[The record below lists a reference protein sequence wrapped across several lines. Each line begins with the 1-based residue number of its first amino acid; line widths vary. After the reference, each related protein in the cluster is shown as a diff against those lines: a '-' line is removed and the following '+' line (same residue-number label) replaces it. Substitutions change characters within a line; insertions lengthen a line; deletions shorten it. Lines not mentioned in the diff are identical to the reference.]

1 MKKHIS
7 FIDSEVSV
15 TTKEI
20 QEIGI
25 IRYDG
30 TQYRGVR
37 INRIETFLDGTEFLC
52 GHNVFKHDFKFI
64 PSSVWSPYKLIDTLY
79 LSPLLF
85 PKRPYHALVKD
96 EKLITDELNNPI
108 TDCHKAAALFYDEEA
123 EFNVLDKRYKEI
135 YYLLLGKVKEF
146 ADFFKYVDF
155 ACEEKPVA
163 PIIRSV
169 FEGEICD
176 HSPIEAYAESNP
188 VALAYAIAL
197 LACRDHQ
204 SITPPWVA
212 KSFPAVEDIIHELR
226 GTSCHNC
233 SYCLEHLNVKRG
245 LKLFFG
251 YDEFRSYN
259 GEPLQE
265 RAAAAAIN
273 GDSLLA
279 VFPTGG
285 GKSIT
290 FQLPALMVGEAEHGL
305 TVVISPLQ
313 SLMKDQVDNLNQ
325 RGIAEATSINGSQD
339 PIERKQ
345 ELERLESGAA
355 TLLYISPE
363 QLRSRTIER
372 ILQNRNIVRI
382 VIDEAHCFS
391 AWGQDFRVDYL
402 YIGKFIREL
411 QEKKKI
417 KKQIPVSCFTA
428 TAKQKVISDICDY
441 FKQELNIE
449 LKLFASSATRENL
462 HYTVLHCETDETKY
476 VTLREL
482 IKTKNCPTI
491 VYASRTSRTHK
502 LAAQLTKD
510 GILARAYNG
519 KMDAADKIENQELF
533 ANNEIQVIV
542 ATSAFGM
549 GVDKKDVGLVAHY
562 DISDSLENYVQEAG
576 RAGRDPELQADCYV
590 LYCDDDLNKHFI
602 LLNQTKLS
610 ISEIQQVWTAIK
622 KLTRSHSVI
631 HCSALEIAREAGW
644 DETKLEIESR
654 VRAAISALERA
665 GYIERG
671 KNCPRVYATSIC
683 VKSMIEAADKIEKSP
698 FFSEEYRETAKRIIK
713 SLITSKTTE
722 TSQGDVAESRV
733 DYLADILGL
742 TKEAVVNSITLMRQE
757 GILSDT
763 QDMTA
768 QLFGSDTENK
778 SRLELEKFSRLEEF
792 FFKHL
797 GESANEFDLKEI
809 NEKAITE
816 GISSSS
822 VKNLRT
828 IIYFWQ
834 IRNYIT
840 KRETTNSVSIAPIVD
855 IKKLQQRFDQRI
867 DICHFVIKELY
878 KLSLKTKADKSGN
891 KTLQFSFI
899 DLFQSYKTQSLSATF
914 NKELTSQDFEEA
926 LLYLTKIRSIN
937 IVGGFLV
944 LYNAL
949 ELHRLVKDNKLKYKQ
964 EDYRYFDEFYKH
976 RIQQIHIVGEYANLM
991 VRDYQSALD
1000 FVRDYFQMDFK
1011 KFITKYFKGQR
1022 AKEIQRNIT
1031 PEQYQK
1037 LFGSLSK
1044 IQEEIITDDTS
1055 PHIVVAAGP
1064 GSGKTRVLVHKLAAL
1079 LTLEDIKH
1087 EQLLML
1093 TFSRAAA
1100 TEFKQRLKELIGNAA
1115 NYVEIKTF
1123 HSYCFDLLGRVGT
1136 IELSDQV
1143 VSQAAD
1149 LIMKGEIE
1157 QGKITKRVLVID
1169 EAQDMDLDAFK
1180 LVQALMYQNSDM
1192 RVIAVGDDD
1201 QNIYNFRGS
1210 DSRFFQ
1216 QLITGYNAKCYE
1228 LIDNYRSTK
1237 EIVALANEFIKP
1249 MRYRL
1254 KTTPINSVKS
1264 DYGEVRIIEHISK
1277 HMQDALLKNI
1287 KREQAGRKIA
1297 VLTNTNDEA
1306 LQLFCLFK
1314 NNRIKAQ
1321 LVQSLDSSVRLS
1333 NLAELRYFTKLVC
1346 ADERTPTIATELWN
1360 EAKRR
1365 LREKYVTSECL
1376 ELCEN
1381 ILSTFEQLNETG
1393 RKEAD
1398 GTPQF
1403 RKYKSDFIEFVHE
1416 SFCDD
1421 FVDQNQNMVY
1431 VSTIHKS
1438 KGKEYD
1444 SVYMLLDNNKLN
1456 TDEEPRCLYVGMTRA
1471 KSRLVI
1477 HVNTSLFS
1485 GINIPEVNYEFN
1497 PVDYPEPTELAMQL
1511 GYRDV
1516 KLGFFKGKKRAILE
1530 LRSGQELKPVI
1541 NQYEDIQLELLNGRP
1556 ICILSK
1562 ACKERVQK
1570 LFEKGYE
1577 LASSKIDFVV
1587 AWRPEG
1593 ASQEEA
1599 IVLPSLYLRLA
1610 ISKQ

>member
-1 MKKHIS
+1 MKKRIS

-15 TTKEI
+15 TKKEV
-20 QEIGI
+20 QEIGV

-30 TQYRGVR
+30 NQHRGVR
-37 INRIETFLDGTEFLC
+37 SLLFEDFLKGTEFLC
-52 GHNVFKHDFKFI
+52 GHNVFRHDLKYI
-64 PSSVWSPYKLIDTLY
+64 PASIWSPYKIIDTLF

-108 TDCHKAAALFYDEEA
+108 TDCHKAAALFYDEVA
-123 EFNVLDKRYKEI
+123 AFNILDNRYKEI
-135 YYLLLGKVKEF
+135 YYLLLGKIKEF
-146 ADFFKYVDF
+146 ACFFDYVDF
-155 ACEEKPVA
+155 SCTSKPVVDL
-163 PIIRSV
+163 IRDV
-169 FEGEICD
+169 FDGEICE
-176 HSPIEAYAESNP
+176 HSKLEEIVEKYPI
-188 VALAYAIAL
+188 ALAYAVSL

-212 KSFPAVEDIIHELR
+212 KSFPEVEDIIHELR
-226 GTSCHNC
+226 GISCNDC
-233 SYCLEHLNVKRG
+233 SYCVEHLNVKRG

-265 RAAAAAIN
+265 QAASSAIN
-273 GDSLLA
+273 GESLLA

-290 FQLPALMVGEAEHGL
+290 FQLPALMAGEAEHGL

-325 RGIAEATSINGSQD
+325 KGISEATTINGSQD
-339 PIERKQ
+339 PLERKQ

-372 ILQNRNIVRI
+372 ILQNRNIVRF

-402 YIGKFIREL
+402 FIGKFIREL
-411 QEKKKI
+411 QKQKQI

-428 TAKQKVISDICDY
+428 TAKQKVISDICEY
-441 FKQELNIE
+441 FKQELDIE

-462 HYTVLHCETDETKY
+462 HYRVLHCDTDEAKY
-476 VTLREL
+476 LTLREL

-491 VYASRTSRTHK
+491 VYASRTARTHK
-502 LAAQLTKD
+502 LAEQLSKD
-510 GILARAYNG
+510 GINARPYNG
-519 KMDAADKIENQELF
+519 KMDVSDKVENQELF

-576 RAGRDPELQADCYV
+576 RAGRDPALKADCYV
-590 LYCDDDLNKHFI
+590 LYSDDDLNKHFI

-622 KLTRSHSVI
+622 KLTRSHPTI
-631 HCSALEIAREAGW
+631 QCSALEIAREAGW
-644 DETKLEIESR
+644 DEGTQEIESR

-665 GYIERG
+665 GYVERG
-671 KNCPRVYATSIC
+671 KNCPRVYATSIR
-683 VKSMIEAADKIEKSP
+683 VHSMIEAVNKIDNSP
-698 FFSEEYRETAKRIIK
+698 FFSEEYRDTAKRIIK
-713 SLITSKTTE
+713 SLITAKVSN
-722 TSQGDVAESRV
+722 SAQNDVAESRI

-742 TKEAVVNSITLMRQE
+742 TKEVVVNSITLMRQE

-763 QDMTA
+763 QDMSA
-768 QLFGSDTENK
+768 QLLGSDTENK
-778 SRLELEKFSRLEEF
+778 ARLELEKFSKLEEF
-792 FFKHL
+792 FFKYL
-797 GESANEFDLKEI
+797 GESANEFNLKEI
-809 NEKAITE
+809 NEKAFAE

-834 IRNYIT
+834 IRNYVT
-840 KRETTNSVSIAPIVD
+840 KRETTNAVSVSPNID
-855 IKKLQQRFDQRI
+855 LKKLQHRFDQRI
-867 DICHFVIKELY
+867 DICHFVIRELY
-878 KLSLKTKADKSGN
+878 KLSKNIVADKSGS
-891 KTLQFSFI
+891 KTIQFSFI
-899 DLFQSYKTQSLSATF
+899 DLFQSYKAQILPGSF
-914 NKELTSQDFEEA
+914 NNDLTCHDFEEA
-926 LLYLTKIRSIN
+926 LLYLSKIRSIN

-944 LYNAL
+944 LYNAI
-949 ELHRLVKDNKLKYKQ
+949 EVHRIVKDNKLRYKQ

-991 VRDYQSALD
+991 VSNYQAALD

-1011 KFITKYFKGQR
+1011 KFIAKYFKGQR
-1022 AKEIQRNIT
+1022 AKDIQRNIT
-1031 PEQYQK
+1031 PAQYEK
-1037 LFGSLSK
+1037 LFGGLSK

-1055 PHIVVAAGP
+1055 QHIVVAAGP

-1123 HSYCFDLLGRVGT
+1123 HSYCFDLLGRIGT

-1143 VSQAAD
+1143 VRQATD
-1149 LIMKGEIE
+1149 FIKKGEIE
-1157 QGKITKRVLVID
+1157 QGRITKRVLVID
-1169 EAQDMDLDAFK
+1169 EAQDMDESAFE
-1180 LVQALMYQNSDM
+1180 LVKALMYQNSDM

-1210 DSRFFQ
+1210 DSLFFQ
-1216 QLITGYNAKCYE
+1216 SLIIHDNAKCYE
-1228 LIDNYRSTK
+1228 LVDNYRSTK
-1237 EIVALANEFIKP
+1237 EIVALANEFVKP
-1249 MRYRL
+1249 LHNRL
-1254 KTTPINSVKS
+1254 KTTPINSVS
-1264 DYGEVRIIEHISK
+1264 TDSGEIRIIEHTSRY
-1277 HMQDALLKNI
+1277 MQEALLKNI
-1287 KREQAGRKIA
+1287 AKETAGRKIA

-1306 LQLFCLFK
+1306 LQIFCLLKK
-1314 NNRIKAQ
+1314 NKFKAQ
-1321 LVQSLDSSVRLS
+1321 LVQSLDSSVKLS
-1333 NLAELRYFTKLVC
+1333 NLAELRYFMKL
-1346 ADERTPTIATELWN
+1346 AWEDRTSPTIASELWN
-1360 EAKRR
+1360 KARQK
-1365 LREKYVTSECL
+1365 LREKYAKSECL
-1376 ELCEN
+1376 DLCEN
-1381 ILSTFEQLNETG
+1381 ILSTFEQVNDTG
-1393 RKEAD
+1393 RSGVD
-1398 GTPQF
+1398 GSRQF
-1403 RKYKSDFIEFVHE
+1403 NKYKSDFIEFVRE
-1416 SFCDD
+1416 SNSDD
-1421 FVDQNQNMVY
+1421 FIDQNQRIIY

-1444 SVYMLLDNNKLN
+1444 SVYMLLDNYKLN
-1456 TDEEPRCLYVGMTRA
+1456 TDEERRCIYVGMTRA

-1477 HVNTSLFS
+1477 HVNTNLFS
-1485 GINIPEVNYEFN
+1485 GINLPNINYEFN
-1497 PVDYPEPTELAMQL
+1497 PIDYGEPSELALQL

-1516 KLGFFKGKKRAILE
+1516 NLGFFIDKKKQILL
-1530 LRSGQELKPVI
+1530 LRSGDELKPVV
-1541 NQYEDIQLELLNGRP
+1541 NKFGNIQLELPDGRP

-1562 ACKERVQK
+1562 ACRERLLL
-1570 LFEKGYE
+1570 LFENGYE
-1577 LASSKIDFVV
+1577 LSNAKIDYIA
-1587 AWRPEG
+1587 AWK
-1593 ASQEEA
+1593 SEEVGEETA
-1599 IVLPSLYLRLA
+1599 IILPSIYLKKR
-1610 ISKQ
+1610 